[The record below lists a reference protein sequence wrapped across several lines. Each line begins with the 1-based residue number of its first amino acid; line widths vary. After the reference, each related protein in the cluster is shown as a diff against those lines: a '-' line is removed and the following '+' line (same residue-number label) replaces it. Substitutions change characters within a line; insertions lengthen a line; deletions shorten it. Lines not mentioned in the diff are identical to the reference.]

1 MIPIA
6 PALFLAHERA
16 TAGRATVT
24 ATAAA
29 PRAPLARGAA
39 RRAR

>member
-6 PALFLAHERA
+6 PALFLSHGRA
-16 TAGRATVT
+16 TAGRATLS

-29 PRAPLARGAA
+29 RRAPLARGVA
-39 RRAR
+39 RRSR